1 LKDLQEGKMFHTL
14 TYGKGL
20 MGQHASQLNQLQ
32 RWQVLEYVKC
42 LQKGV
47 STPEFDSNDM
57 LVFKAAETAAPADT
71 TKN

>member
-1 LKDLQEGKMFHTL
+1 MFHTL

-42 LQKGV
+42 LQKGI
-47 STPEFDSNDM
+47 SAPEFDSNDM
-57 LVFKAAETAAPADT
+57 LVIKAAETAAPADT
-71 TKN
+71 TKKN